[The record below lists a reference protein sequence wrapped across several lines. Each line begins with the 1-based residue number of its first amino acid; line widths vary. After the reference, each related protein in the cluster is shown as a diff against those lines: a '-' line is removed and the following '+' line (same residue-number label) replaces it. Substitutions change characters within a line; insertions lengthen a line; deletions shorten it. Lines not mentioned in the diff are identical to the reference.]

1 MNLKELSINIR
12 ERSAMFAEVLQA
24 CRTLLIHNPLASE
37 SRDYLDSRI
46 ATFYQD
52 RFQFGYFP
60 NNENLQKLINM
71 VGEEKLKSLDLIYDK
86 YVNDADCMV
95 TVKQSILSSHN
106 LIMPYKDV
114 YGNIVALV
122 GRTLLSK
129 EEQKEK
135 NISKYKN
142 SQFHKSLHMFGLYN
156 SKRSIISNNCVLLV
170 EGQFDCISCHVHGF
184 HNVVAL
190 GGVAFSKYQFALLS
204 RYTNN
209 IKLLLDNDSPG
220 LNAAN
225 KIIERYSSFANIK
238 KIQLPSCYKDVD
250 EYLLKSNDY
259 GALNFTG

>member
-12 ERSAMFAEVLQA
+12 ERSALFAEVLQA
-24 CRTLLIHNPLASE
+24 CRILLINSPLATE
-37 SRDYLDSRI
+37 ARDYLDNRI
-46 ATFYQD
+46 ATYYQNS
-52 RFQFGYFP
+52 FKFGFFP
-60 NNENLQKLINM
+60 DNKNLQSLIDI
-71 VGEEKLKSLDLIYDK
+71 VGEEKLRALDLVYDK
-86 YVNDADCMV
+86 YVSDADCMV
-95 TVKQSILSSHN
+95 PVKQSIFSKHN
-106 LIMPYKDV
+106 LIMPYRDV

-156 SKRSIISNNCVLLV
+156 GKRSIVSNNYVILV

-190 GGVAFSKYQFALLS
+190 GGVSFSKYQFALLS

-209 IKLLLDNDSPG
+209 IKLLLDNDSAG

-225 KIIERYSSFANIK
+225 KIIERYSSFADIK

-250 EYLLKSNDY
+250 EYLIKSDDY
-259 GALNFTG
+259 GMLSFTG

>member
-24 CRTLLIHNPLASE
+24 CRALLINNQLAAE
-37 SRDYLDSRI
+37 TRDYLDNRI
-46 ATFYQD
+46 ATFYQN
-52 RFQFGYFP
+52 RFEFGYFP
-60 NNENLQKLINM
+60 NNENLQKLIDI
-71 VGEEKLKSLDLIYDK
+71 VGEEKLRALDLIYDK
-86 YVNDADCMV
+86 YVADADCMAS
-95 TVKQSILSSHN
+95 VKQSVFTWHN

-129 EEQKEK
+129 EEQKK
-135 NISKYKN
+135 RNISKYKN
-142 SQFHKSLHMFGLYN
+142 SQFHKSLHIFGLHN
-156 SKRSIISNNCVLLV
+156 SRRSIISNNCVILV

-209 IKLLLDNDSPG
+209 IKLLLDNDSAG

-225 KIIERYSSFANIK
+225 KIIERYSSFADIK
-238 KIQLPSCYKDVD
+238 KIQLPLCYKDVD
-250 EYLLKSNDY
+250 EYLVKNDDY
-259 GALNFTG
+259 GILNFIG